1 MMLSGLLS
9 ALAFILVGT
18 STMVSL
24 PESLVLMGLGQA
36 LVGVF
41 SGFMLSP
48 ALSEMVTAGSEAY
61 PALVDS
67 REVESLA

>member
-1 MMLSGLLS
+1 
-9 ALAFILVGT
+9 
-18 STMVSL
+18 MVSL